1 MKSYLMYFSLL
12 MVILII
18 ISLIGGFVIVL
29 ASFLVL
35 FEKCLFGR
43 IAIIQG
49 IEFTTLSTILVVLAY
64 GPVIGVLFSICI
76 SMILP
81 AIINNMIGEKW
92 VANKD
97 FSVFSIGFGNV
108 VDILCVFVIHFLRG
122 LDIFWIMVA
131 LMLLKHTTGNIM
143 GKFKETNFIVD
154 YIGLIISVLFNL
166 GVVFFF
172 HSFWL
177 SLL

>member
-12 MVILII
+12 VVILII

-29 ASFLVL
+29 ATFLVL

-43 IAIIQG
+43 IAIIPG
-49 IEFTTLSTILVVLAY
+49 VEFITLSTILVVLAY
-64 GPVIGVLFSICI
+64 GPAIGVLFSICI
-76 SMILP
+76 TMILP

-92 VANKD
+92 VTNKD
-97 FSVFSIGFGNV
+97 FSILGIGFGNV
-108 VDILCVFVIHFLRG
+108 IDILCVFIIHFLRG
-122 LDIFWIMVA
+122 FDIFWIMVVM
-131 LMLLKHTTGNIM
+131 MLVKHTTGNII
-143 GKFKETNFIVD
+143 GKLNETNFIVD
-154 YIGLIISVLFNL
+154 YLGLVISVSFNL
-166 GVVFFF
+166 GMVFFF